1 MDRRLPALCLALA
14 ALVLAPGCGI
24 LEELDNGRAEMDK
37 HSASAQK
44 EKAEKATA
52 TAEGERT
59 GAAAAASGAAA
70 KARQAASTWW
80 QNARSI
86 GSEETDENVVRCI
99 VDGGEQYT
107 QKQNC
112 LMRGGRIA
120 KRNL

>member
-1 MDRRLPALCLALA
+1 MDRRLPALCLVLA
-14 ALVLAPGCGI
+14 ALLLAPGCGI

-44 EKAEKATA
+44 EKAEKAAA

>member
-1 MDRRLPALCLALA
+1 MDRRLPAVCLALA
-14 ALVLAPGCGI
+14 ALLLAPACGV
-24 LEELDNGRAEMDK
+24 LDELDKGRAELEK
-37 HSASAQK
+37 HSTSAQK
-44 EKAEKATA
+44 EKAEKAAA
-52 TAEGERT
+52 TAEAERT

-86 GSEETDENVVRCI
+86 GSEESDENVVRCI

-120 KRNL
+120 KRDL